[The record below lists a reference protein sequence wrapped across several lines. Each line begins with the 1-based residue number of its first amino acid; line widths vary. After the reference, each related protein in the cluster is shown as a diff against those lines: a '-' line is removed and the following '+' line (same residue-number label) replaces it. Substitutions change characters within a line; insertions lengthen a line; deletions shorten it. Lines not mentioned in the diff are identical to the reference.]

1 MSRIRLFIVD
11 VDPVH
16 TINVCKSIA
25 SISNIEI
32 IGTEEDGS
40 KALKRISALHPDVL
54 LTDIQLPGLDGIGL
68 LKEIQLLR
76 HPPITIVCTRFYS
89 DISLEYAYK
98 HGAAYFLYK
107 PVEYHMLP
115 EIISECY
122 KSFRNDSR
130 RNTFPND
137 AQQIRLN
144 DISRIRNLLIQ
155 MSISPKL
162 IGSLYMTESVLRL
175 KENFLLIRNLSKGLY
190 AEIAAQMN
198 TTPSRIE
205 RSLRNAIA
213 TAYEHGTLRQYFKH
227 RPTNK
232 EFIQYILSTLNDDDS
247 SNNNQ
252 TVDM

>member
-89 DISLEYAYK
+89 DISLEYAHK

-107 PVEYHMLP
+107 PVEYHLSLIHICQAPCPCP
-115 EIISECY
+115 EV
-122 KSFRNDSR
+122 SR
-130 RNTFPND
+130 AVERCGNR
-137 AQQIRLN
+137 RLCVR
-144 DISRIRNLLIQ
+144 DTR
-155 MSISPKL
+155 
-162 IGSLYMTESVLRL
+162 T
-175 KENFLLIRNLSKGLY
+175 
-190 AEIAAQMN
+190 
-198 TTPSRIE
+198 
-205 RSLRNAIA
+205 
-213 TAYEHGTLRQYFKH
+213 
-227 RPTNK
+227 
-232 EFIQYILSTLNDDDS
+232 
-247 SNNNQ
+247 
-252 TVDM
+252 